1 MATATIGTKKD
12 LSEAL
17 VYEAIFGGEAEAGER
32 EESPDMEE
40 LLKVLRQ
47 FADSA
52 DQRGLRVKLTI
63 STML

>member
-17 VYEAIFGGEAEAGER
+17 VYEAIFGGEAAAGER
-32 EESPDMEE
+32 EESPNMEE
-40 LLKVLRQ
+40 LLMVIRQ

-63 STML
+63 SIML